1 MRGGG
6 LLLRVVVGVVIPL
19 SGGVHAVAQSHS
31 LVEHIHHT
39 SATDYTRVII
49 ALSGE
54 TSHQIFTIPGDPAQ
68 NLSPRIVVDFSPAK
82 RSNKMPLALPVH
94 DGLLTRI
101 RTGQFSSTTVRVV
114 LDVEHLDDY
123 KAFMLPS
130 PQRLVIDIRGK
141 GQQAAARQ
149 SEPSPARR
157 YRIMLDPGHG
167 GHDPGALGVSGIAEK
182 DAVLAISRRVGRK
195 LATRLAVDV
204 LFTRTTDIFIPLEE
218 RTARANAAKAD
229 LFISI
234 HANASTNRD
243 LQGVETYYLNNTNN
257 RATIRLAAMEN
268 GLFKGVR
275 KSTDESGLSYIL
287 SDLIQ
292 AGKEEESISLAH
304 YLQEAIVSR
313 ARTHYPAVRN
323 LGVKKGPFYV
333 LVGAHM
339 PCVLVEVA
347 FISHRVEGKH
357 LISPDYQEVLAEGLF
372 LGIVRFLRTELMV
385 KNL

>member
-1 MRGGG
+1 MCGGG
-6 LLLRVVVGVVIPL
+6 LLLRVVVCVVIML
-19 SGGVHAVAQSHS
+19 SGGVRAAAQGYSF
-31 LVEHIHHT
+31 VEHVHHT

-82 RSNKMPLALPVH
+82 RSHKMPLALPVH

-101 RTGQFSSTTVRVV
+101 RTSQFSPKTVRVV
-114 LDVEHLDDY
+114 LDVEQLDDY

-130 PQRLVIDIRGK
+130 PQRLILDVRGK
-141 GQQAAARQ
+141 GQRAPARQ

-167 GHDPGALGVSGIAEK
+167 GHDPGARGVDGIAEK
-182 DAVLAISRRVGRK
+182 DVVLAISRRVGRK
-195 LATRLAVDV
+195 LASRFDVDV
-204 LFTRTTDIFIPLEE
+204 LFTRTTDVFIPLEE

-268 GLFKGVR
+268 GVFKGER
-275 KSTDESGLSYIL
+275 KSTDEPGLSYIL

-304 YLQEAIVSR
+304 HLQEAVVSR
-313 ARTHYPAVRN
+313 ARIHYPGVRN
-323 LGVKKGPFYV
+323 LGVKQGPFYV

-347 FISHRVEGKH
+347 FLSHRVEGKH

-372 LGIVRFLRTELMV
+372 LGIARFLRTELMV
-385 KNL
+385 KSL